1 MIRYADRLQK
11 LPPYVFADL
20 EQLQNELTQKG
31 VDIISLGI
39 GDPDLPTSRVIVES
53 LKNSLTEPGS
63 NNYSTSAGEEY
74 FRRSVAGWYNKRF
87 DVTLDPDSE
96 VCALIGS
103 KEGLADVGRAF
114 LNPGDKALLPDP
126 GYPVYGQGSTILSDA
141 IPVTFNLRGEK
152 LQPDLSDL
160 PVDER
165 TKLLFLNYPSN
176 PTGAVAEEDTLKKAV
191 DFCRKHN
198 LVLCYDNAYSEISI
212 GSYRSPSI
220 LQIDGAMECAV
231 EFNSCSKMFNMT
243 GYRAGFAVGHRKV
256 IAGLKKVKSQIDSG
270 IPRFVQRA
278 ATTALDNYF
287 DNDLSTEREKNNE
300 ILKERFDILV
310 QGLRGVGV
318 DAEAPRATFY
328 LWVNVRQDGA
338 VFVKELL
345 NVGVLAT
352 PGAAF
357 GTNGNTY
364 VRFSVTQSTNRIHEA
379 VQRMGNLALTRTRSQ
394 DAT

>member
-53 LKNSLTEPGS
+53 LKNSLAEPGS

-87 DVTLDPDSE
+87 GVTLDPDSE

-287 DNDLSTEREKNNE
+287 DHDLSTEREKNNE

-318 DAEAPRATFY
+318 DAEAPMATFY

-379 VQRMGNLALTRTRSQ
+379 VQRMGNLALTKTRSQ